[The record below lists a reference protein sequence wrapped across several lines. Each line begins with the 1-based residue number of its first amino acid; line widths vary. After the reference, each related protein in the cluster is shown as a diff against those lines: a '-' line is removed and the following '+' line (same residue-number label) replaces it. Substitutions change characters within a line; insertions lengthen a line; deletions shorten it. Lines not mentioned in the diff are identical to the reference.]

1 MSGKAKNKRSKLLP
15 VIPAALAVGLLSA
28 CGGGAGAGDVAGQQG
43 EAAKP
48 EKKEPVTL
56 HFLYNGYS
64 KELVEEQK
72 SKVEKKFPHI
82 MLNVMLEAG
91 EGTKLQDVIGSGTQ
105 LDAVARAAGGVFD
118 AMKYQVMT
126 DLTPFIQ
133 SHKFDTNRLAPGIL
147 EAVKSYSSKGEVLF
161 MPYEL
166 NNTTLYYN
174 KSIFDRFGL
183 PYPTDG
189 MTWDDVYDLASKVTR
204 EDGGVKYKGIK
215 LNALNLVYRNQLGL
229 PFVDPQTFEPKIN
242 TDAWKGWLETM
253 TRLYTIP
260 GNEPA
265 SDDTANFFSK
275 QTLAMMAGPSPLDQL
290 PAAVQKG
297 LDWDVVSL
305 PQFKGME
312 GKGSQMNAP
321 FYAITPTSK
330 HKDDVFEVLAYLVSD
345 EIQSW
350 NSRMGHVSV
359 LRDASIMAEFGQGL
373 DILKGKNIK
382 AFVSEK
388 IAAPV
393 QTTIYDGIARS
404 RFSQIVDRLVSGSDD
419 VNTALRKAE
428 EDILKRIADEK
439 K

>member
-1 MSGKAKNKRSKLLP
+1 LNGIRNKKANKLWP
-15 VIPAALAVGLLSA
+15 IIPAALAVAMLSA
-28 CGGGAGAGDVAGQQG
+28 CGGKAGSAVQG
-43 EAAKP
+43 EAGDIPAKAA
-48 EKKEPVTL
+48 KEPVTL
-56 HFLYNGYS
+56 TFLYNGYS

-72 SKVEKKFPHI
+72 SKVENKFPHI
-82 MLNVMLEAG
+82 KLNVMLEAG
-91 EGTKLQDVIGSGTQ
+91 KGTTMEDVIGAGTN
-105 LDAVARAAGGVFD
+105 LDAVARSAGGVFA
-118 AMKYQVMT
+118 AMKWQVMT
-126 DLTPFIQ
+126 DLTPYIQ
-133 SHKFDTNRLAPGIL
+133 KHKFDLNRFAPGVL
-147 EAVKSYSSKGEVLF
+147 EAVRSYSAKGEMLF

-166 NNTTLYYN
+166 NNTTLIYN
-174 KSIFDRFGL
+174 KTIFDKFGV

-189 MTWDDVYDLASKVTR
+189 MTWNEIYDLASKVTR

-229 PFVDPQTFEPKIN
+229 PFVDPKTSEPTVN
-242 TDAWKGWLETM
+242 NESWKKWLETM

-260 GNEPA
+260 GNQPA

-305 PQFKGME
+305 PHFEGMKD
-312 GKGSQMNAP
+312 KGSQMNAP
-321 FYAITPTSK
+321 FYAMVPTSK
-330 HKDDVFEVLAYLVSD
+330 YKDEVFEVLAYLVSD

-359 LRDASIMAEFGQGL
+359 LRNEQIMAEFGQGL
-373 DILKGKNIK
+373 DILKGKNMK

-388 IAAPV
+388 IAGPV
-393 QTTIYDGIARS
+393 PATAFDGIARS
-404 RFSQIVDRLVSGSDD
+404 RFSQIVDKLANGPDD

-428 EDILKRIADEK
+428 EDIKKQIADEK